1 MTRLQRVVGALAI
14 AGLASVL
21 AAGAISAASKN
32 DGAASTTASTTDGR
46 AMVLVATPRLE
57 PPFGETVLLV
67 LPVGK
72 TQHVGFILNRP
83 LEQKLGNLLPEVGP
97 AKKVVDPVLFGGP
110 VMTDIVFAIA
120 PSPKDAEDKSVP
132 AFDDLVVSASA
143 QVISGILENAPNGAR
158 YLVGFVGWEPGELA
172 EEIKKGFWYV
182 TQPSSEL
189 VLRAKADGMWKDLVA
204 SLESK
209 QK

>member
-1 MTRLQRVVGALAI
+1 MTKLHRVVALAI
-14 AGLASVL
+14 AGLASIL
-21 AAGAISAASKN
+21 AVGGIFAASK
-32 DGAASTTASTTDGR
+32 TDGG

-83 LEQKLGNLLPEVGP
+83 LEQNLGNLLPEVGP

-120 PSPKDAEDKSVP
+120 PSPKDKDAEDKSVP
-132 AFDDLVVSASA
+132 AFDNLVVSASA
-143 QVISGILENAPNGAR
+143 QVISGILENNPNTAR

-182 TQPSSEL
+182 TKPSSEL
-189 VLRAKADGMWKDLVA
+189 VLHAKADGMWKNLVA
-204 SLESK
+204 SIEK